1 MPLGHAIGRA
11 VFLELGVI
19 PAVAMLFN
27 DPELIARKNAH
38 LTIEMTSE
46 TPLGILS
53 HSNETR
59 LNHDQLF
66 CVVCNAGVAYV
77 ATFVYCLQELK
88 VS

>member
-53 HSNETR
+53 DW
-59 LNHDQLF
+59 L
-66 CVVCNAGVAYV
+66 
-77 ATFVYCLQELK
+77 
-88 VS
+88 